1 MKIHQFVHTL
11 SYGDAISGEAVAIRR
26 LLGGSNIYC
35 VHCHEKLKHEAREW
49 TFFEQDLQDSLAAG
63 EEVAVILHYSIDSP
77 LNRIFSESTGFKR
90 ALIYHNLTPEHW
102 FFGYN
107 PRVVADLRRGREE
120 LPELLRLVDVPL
132 ADSDFNRRELGAFG
146 CETAEV
152 LPLFIDPVK
161 WAVAANPG
169 IVRILKSQGGKNIL
183 HVGRFAP
190 NKRLEDIIK
199 AFYFYHHKI
208 EEKSKLWL
216 VGSDIDTEIY
226 SFELRM
232 LINELRLKDAV
243 EIVGQVADTELR
255 SFYEASDLYLCM
267 SEHEGFCVPIVE
279 AMHFGCPVIA
289 FDSSAVGETMGD
301 GGLLLAD
308 KSPAAVA
315 ELINIVMTDDQ
326 LRGELIR
333 RGKARSESY
342 REENFVKQFEKVL
355 LNPLRRSAQTD
366 RAQARA
372 IK

>member
-26 LLGGSNIYC
+26 LLGESHIYC
-35 VHCHEKLKHEAREW
+35 VHCHEKLKSEAREW
-49 TFFEQDLQDSLAAG
+49 SFFEQDLAQSIASG

-77 LNRIFSESTGFKR
+77 LNRIFSESAGFKR

-102 FFGYN
+102 YFGYN

-132 ADSDFNRRELGAFG
+132 ADSEFNRRELEAFG
-146 CETAEV
+146 CSSADV

-161 WAVAANPG
+161 WSVTANAG
-169 IVRILKSQGGKNIL
+169 ITRILKSQGGKNIL

-232 LINELRLKDAV
+232 LITELRLKDAV

-255 SFYEASDLYLCM
+255 AFYEASDLYLCM

-289 FDSSAVGETMGD
+289 FDSSAVGDTMGD

-315 ELINIVMTDDQ
+315 ELINIVMTDGA
-326 LRGELIR
+326 LRAEMIR
-333 RGKARSESY
+333 RGRERAAFF

-355 LNPLRRSAQTD
+355 LQPLRASAE
-366 RAQARA
+366 RAPARA
-372 IK
+372 SR